1 MSASLMES
9 LNLLILLV
17 LAHFVCDFVLQSDR
31 MAVEK
36 SPGRDDTLHW
46 SWWLGSHAATHG
58 LAVALLTDVPLLG
71 LMETLLHA
79 IIDWLK
85 IRSRFALVV
94 DQSLHLLC
102 KLTWVL
108 LLIKI

>member
-1 MSASLMES
+1 MIIES
-9 LNLLILLV
+9 FNLLILLI

-36 SPGRDDTLHW
+36 SPGKDITLHW
-46 SWWLGSHAATHG
+46 GWWLGSHAATHG
-58 LAVALLTDVPLLG
+58 FAVALLSGVPLLG
-71 LMETLLHA
+71 LMETFLHA

-85 IRSRFALVV
+85 IRYRLTLAL

-102 KLTWVL
+102 KLTCVL
-108 LLIKI
+108 LLVKF

>member
-1 MSASLMES
+1 MES

-17 LAHFVCDFVLQSDR
+17 LAHFVCDFVLQTDR

-36 SPGRDDTLHW
+36 IPGRDDTLHW
-46 SWWLGSHAATHG
+46 SWWLGSHAAAHG

-85 IRSRFALVV
+85 IRCRFTLVL

-108 LLIKI
+108 LLVKF

>member
-9 LNLLILLV
+9 LNLLILLA

-36 SPGRDDTLHW
+36 IPGRDETLHW
-46 SWWLGSHAATHG
+46 SWWLGSHASTHG
-58 LAVALLTDVPLLG
+58 LAVALLTGVPLLG
-71 LMETLLHA
+71 LLETLLHA

-85 IRSRFALVV
+85 IRYRFTLVL

-108 LLIKI
+108 LLNKF

>member
-36 SPGRDDTLHW
+36 IPGCDYTLHW

-58 LAVALLTDVPLLG
+58 LAVALLTGIPLLG
-71 LMETLLHA
+71 VMETLLHA

-85 IRSRFALVV
+85 IRDRFTLVF

-102 KLTWVL
+102 KLAWVV
-108 LLIKI
+108 LLIKF